1 MSCVFCSSTLAIQPK
16 YELDL
21 RDRVATVGEEGF
33 LGMAFHPNFATNG
46 RFFVSYICD
55 RKKHKDCRVSGVDR
69 PL

>member
-1 MSCVFCSSTLAIQPK
+1 MSLISTF
-16 YELDL
+16 LDL

-33 LGMAFHPNFATNG
+33 LGMAFHPNFTTNG